1 MCWPETRVNQT
12 VFLPC
17 PDYLNKFNKLGND
30 FNIQLK
36 YKFNLMKFILLFI
49 KEKPL
54 KLVIQIQIEVRNQF
68 GQKPIIH
75 YA

>member
-30 FNIQLK
+30 FNG
-36 YKFNLMKFILLFI
+36 ND
-49 KEKPL
+49 
-54 KLVIQIQIEVRNQF
+54 LVKIQI
-68 GQKPIIH
+68 
-75 YA
+75 